1 MKPTLLVLAAG
12 MGSRYGGIKQIDAMG
27 PSGEIII
34 EYSVYDA
41 IRAGF
46 GKVIFVIREE
56 IEADFKAIFKGKFE
70 DKIEIDYVYQ
80 SINSPVEGLNQIP
93 AERQKPWGTGHAI
106 LVAASKIDT
115 PFAAINA
122 DDFYGFDAYRQMAK
136 FLTTKVSPT
145 HYSMVGFTLS
155 NTLSENG
162 TVSRGVCTFDE
173 HRKLQSVV
181 ENTGIVRDE
190 DNVIVSKLD
199 NNKEIVLADNTVV
212 SMNFWGFHPSIF
224 DALKKQFI
232 AFISKNAD
240 NPKAEFYIPYVVSEM
255 MDNDEVEC
263 SVMTSQDMWY
273 GVTYPNDKANVK
285 IAFDAMIRT
294 GVYPENLWKKIG

>member
-12 MGSRYGGIKQIDAMG
+12 MGSRYGGVKQIDAMG

-80 SINSPVEGLNQIP
+80 SINSPVEGLDKLP
-93 AERQKPWGTGHAI
+93 SARTKPWGTGHAI
-106 LVAASKIDT
+106 LVAANKIKE

-122 DDFYGFDAYRQMAK
+122 DDFYGFEAFQKMSS
-136 FLTTKVSPT
+136 FLQNEVKPDL
-145 HYSMVGFTLS
+145 YSMVGFTIS

-162 TVSRGVCTFDE
+162 TVSRGVCTFDAE
-173 HRKLQSVV
+173 QKLQSVV
-181 ENTGIVRDE
+181 ENTGIVREKDGQ
-190 DNVIVSKLD
+190 IVSVHADDSKTKLA
-199 NNKEIVLADNTVV
+199 ENTVV
-212 SMNFWGFHPSIF
+212 SMNFWGFHPSVF
-224 DALKKQFI
+224 KGLQKQFI
-232 AFISKNAD
+232 AFVQQNFD
-240 NPKAEFYIPYVVSEM
+240 QPKAEFYIPYVVSEM
-255 MDNDEVEC
+255 MDNNETEC
-263 SVMTSQDMWY
+263 KVMTSNQMWY
-273 GVTYPNDKANVK
+273 GITYQDDKVNVK
-285 IAFDAMIRT
+285 MAFDAMIRA
-294 GVYPENLWKKIG
+294 GVYPENLWKK

>member
-12 MGSRYGGIKQIDAMG
+12 MGSRYGGVKQIDAMG

-80 SINSPVEGLNQIP
+80 AINSPVEGLDKLP
-93 AERQKPWGTGHAI
+93 SERTKPWGTGHAI
-106 LVAASKIDT
+106 LVAASKINE
-115 PFAAINA
+115 PFVAINA
-122 DDFYGFDAYRQMAK
+122 DDFYGFDAFQKMAH
-136 FLTTKVSPT
+136 FLKHDVKPDL
-145 HYSMVGFTLS
+145 YSMVGFTIS

-173 HRKLQSVV
+173 QHNLLSVV
-181 ENTGIVRDE
+181 ENTGIVREADGQ
-190 DNVIVSKLD
+190 IVSVHADESKT
-199 NNKEIVLADNTVV
+199 ILADDAVV
-212 SMNFWGFHPSIF
+212 SMNFWGFHPSVF
-224 DALKKQFI
+224 KGLQKQFI
-232 AFISKNAD
+232 AFVEQNFD

-255 MDNDEVEC
+255 MDNKETAC
-263 SVMTSQDMWY
+263 KVMTSNQMWY
-273 GVTYPNDKANVK
+273 GVTYQDDKANVK

-294 GVYPENLWKKIG
+294 GVYPESLWNVK